1 MSDLFMLATQRAY
14 RFSSPRGELTTEQL
28 WQLPLSHKSGFDLD
42 NVAKLAAAELRDLT
56 TESFVAPVTTP
67 GKTDATNK
75 LEIIKAIIA
84 SKLEAQATAKKQ
96 AQRAEERRKLLDAL
110 ADKEQA
116 ELSSAS
122 KEDLLRKLAELDS

>member
-14 RFSSPRGELTTEQL
+14 RFSSLRGELTTEQL

-42 NVAKLAAAELRDLT
+42 TVAKTAAAELRALT
-56 TESFVAPVTTP
+56 TESFVTP
-67 GKTDATNK
+67 TVSSGTTDATNK

-84 SKLEAQATAKKQ
+84 SKLEAQAAATKR
-96 AQRAEERRKLLDAL
+96 AQRADERRRVLEAL
-110 ADKEQA
+110 ANKEQA

-122 KEDLLRKLAELDS
+122 REELLRRLADLDG